1 MKFAPPKAHHQ
12 NLAIFYA
19 PLPCSGSASANFAES
34 SVSLGFHSLLRDSFM
49 RKRRLP
55 SSKSP
60 LSRRL
65 AVGDLLVAFLAP
77 LLAFWLREAPFSAD
91 DQLEPYA
98 IYLGAAIGFSALFFI
113 QFRVAHGLPRFFSFH
128 DAVQIARASGCAVT
142 ATTVFLFTLTRLE
155 LIPRSIPPL
164 HFLTLTAG
172 LVGVRVLRRAIV
184 QRREAAAIDVSHD
197 KERGVIIVGAG
208 RLAWFYIRLLDTFAA
223 DNRHIVGILDED
235 RTLHGRSILGH
246 VILGDTGEASA
257 LLDDLS
263 QHGIDVRGFI
273 ICERDREKALQLS
286 ARLGTLCLEREL
298 GLEILAEQIGVYSG
312 GRADSIADNQSDD
325 GHSLTKASPGESN
338 AYVGVKRLVE
348 PALAAVL
355 VLAFLP
361 LFVLAGLLVA
371 IDLGAPVLFWQ
382 RRIGRNGRAIC
393 IYKFKSM
400 RNPVDA
406 SGRGLGDAERLTSVG
421 RFLRATRLDELP
433 QLFNVVTGDMALV
446 GPRPL
451 LLIDQPAEQSVRLSI
466 APGLTGWAQIHGGKL
481 VTAEEKNA
489 LDEWYVRNASPR
501 LDVAI
506 VLRTLVIV
514 LTGDRRNEDRLS
526 AALAQALLD
535 KSQEVHTD
543 NGNVVTSVERLLA

>member
-1 MKFAPPKAHHQ
+1 
-12 NLAIFYA
+12 
-19 PLPCSGSASANFAES
+19 
-34 SVSLGFHSLLRDSFM
+34 
-49 RKRRLP
+49 
-55 SSKSP
+55 
-60 LSRRL
+60 
-65 AVGDLLVAFLAP
+65 VGDLLVAFLAP

-91 DQLEPYA
+91 GQLEPYA
-98 IYLGAAIGFSALFFI
+98 IYLGAATGLSALFFI
-113 QFRVAHGLPRFFSFH
+113 QFRVAHGLPKFFSFH

-142 ATTVFLFTLTRLE
+142 ATTVFLFTLSRLE

-172 LVGVRVLRRAIV
+172 LIGVRVLRRAIV
-184 QRREAAAIDVSHD
+184 QRREVAVAIDVSHD

-208 RLAWFYIRLLDTFAA
+208 RLAWFYIRLLDTFAT
-223 DNRHIVGILDED
+223 DNRRIVGILDED
-235 RTLHGRSILGH
+235 RTLHGRSIFGH

-263 QHGIDVRGFI
+263 QHGIDVRSFI

-286 ARLGTLCLEREL
+286 ARLRTLCLERGLE
-298 GLEILAEQIGVYSG
+298 LEILAEQIGVYSG
-312 GRADSIADNQSDD
+312 GRADSVADNQSDD
-325 GHSLTKASPGESN
+325 GHSRMEASPGDSI
-338 AYVGVKRLVE
+338 AYFGVKRLVE
-348 PALAAVL
+348 PALAVVL
-355 VLAFLP
+355 VLTCLP
-361 LFVLAGLLVA
+361 LFALAGMLVA
-371 IDLGAPVLFWQ
+371 VGLGAPVLFWQ
-382 RRIGRNGRAIC
+382 RRIGRNGRAIY

-406 SGRGLGDAERLTSVG
+406 SGCRLRDAERLTSVG

-433 QLFNVVTGDMALV
+433 QLFNVVIGDMALI

-451 LLIDQPAEQSVRLSI
+451 LLVDQPAEQNVRLSV

-489 LDEWYVRNASPR
+489 LDEWYVRNASLR

-506 VLRTLVIV
+506 VLRTLLIV
-514 LTGDRRNEDRLS
+514 LTGDQRNEDRLS
-526 AALAQALLD
+526 AALAQALLE

-543 NGNVVTSVERLLA
+543 NANVVTSVERLLA